1 MQDLLFYNSKNSV
14 GESIDLSSNNDIF
27 ITEEF
32 SCFYLRNDS
41 LKPKKILNISVK
53 SEDNTLISSIFSN
66 NSITLN
72 DLSSIDVAPSL
83 DYKGSL
89 VLNVVLPQKS
99 FLTFWLKKGEDT
111 SSYNLKKHVNIISEW
126 VDEH

>member
-53 SEDNTLISSIFSN
+53 SEDNTLISSIFNN